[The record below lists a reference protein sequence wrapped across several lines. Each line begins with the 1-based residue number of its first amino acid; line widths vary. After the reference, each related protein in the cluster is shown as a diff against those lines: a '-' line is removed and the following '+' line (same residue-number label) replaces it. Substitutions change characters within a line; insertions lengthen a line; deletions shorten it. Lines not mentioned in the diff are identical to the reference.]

1 MTTVAQL
8 LGEFIAAWNAGR
20 RPRIEPYLERLPPPE
35 REELAEQIET
45 FLMIA
50 PEPTYDEQT
59 WAEMV
64 TDPVVVSVAE
74 QSMAQAPK
82 PLPALRERAGLTLQA
97 LAERLG
103 FTSTPQR
110 AKAERYLAEIEAG
123 QREPRPRLLERLAH
137 ALGVAPD
144 QIGRGAGPIV
154 TGAPALGVP
163 RAAPGAEADE
173 RVDVLADALL
183 SDDEDWDAVDELFL
197 GE

>member
-1 MTTVAQL
+1 MTTVAQQ

-20 RPRIEPYLERLPPPE
+20 RPRVEPYLERLPPPE

-59 WAEMV
+59 WSQMI
-64 TDPVVVSVAE
+64 TDPLVVSVAE
-74 QSMAQAPK
+74 QSMAMAPK
-82 PLPALRERAGLTLQA
+82 PLPALRERAGLSLRG

-103 FTSTPQR
+103 FPGGAQR

-137 ALGVAPD
+137 ALGVPPD
-144 QIGRGAGPIV
+144 QIGRGTGPIAA
-154 TGAPALGVP
+154 GAPAMGVP

-173 RVDVLADALL
+173 RIDVLADALL
-183 SDDEDWDAVDELFL
+183 SDDEEWDPVDELFL